1 MVGLSR
7 CSSTVAARESADQPL
22 GLSFHTLLELPILAN
37 HHFPGEHLHGIEY
50 TTCTEISAY
59 NPIRCPPSWSDHK
72 VLFSTSEIT
81 MSRSH
86 LVKTTRLGFRAVR
99 CSNARRAP
107 FRPALSA
114 SSAVKRSTWS
124 SSSHRF
130 STCAVRPQSTQPDNA
145 SAATPASEAKPV
157 IPTPAELSVNTYHEL
172 ADAWLDHALA
182 RFEEL
187 QDQSDDIDVEY
198 SVRKPSQ
205 PPTQTFRGKPLTI
218 ISVRSH
224 DPQGR

>member
-1 MVGLSR
+1 
-7 CSSTVAARESADQPL
+7 
-22 GLSFHTLLELPILAN
+22 
-37 HHFPGEHLHGIEY
+37 
-50 TTCTEISAY
+50 
-59 NPIRCPPSWSDHK
+59 
-72 VLFSTSEIT
+72 

-107 FRPALSA
+107 FRPPLSA
-114 SSAVKRSTWS
+114 SSAVRRSTWS
-124 SSSHRF
+124 SSSYRF

-198 SVRKPSQ
+198 SSGVMTLKVAEKGTYVLNKQ
-205 PPTQTFRGKPLTI
+205 PPNKQIWLSSPLSGPKRYDWCVVSGGRDGKSDTGEAGQWVYARDGSTLDQLILEELNVDLQEP
-218 ISVRSH
+218 V
-224 DPQGR
+224 DD